1 MPTPLRRR
9 LRLFRRYAI
18 TACALA
24 LVAVA
29 LLVGAASQALPLA
42 EEHPQQIAQWLSQRA
57 GQPIAFDRLQTEWT
71 RRGPLLRLDGLRI
84 GPHGEVRVGQAEVLL
99 AMYAGLLPGHSLTEI
114 RLRGLAL
121 TLQRSDDGVWS
132 VQGMPSG
139 GNSDPLDALRR
150 LGEIQ
155 LAEARLHVAA
165 PSIGLDTT
173 LPRID
178 LRLRV
183 SGSTVKVGS
192 RSWIE
197 L

>member
-18 TACALA
+18 TASALA

-42 EEHPQQIAQWLSQRA
+42 EQHPQQIAQWLSQRA
-57 GQPIAFDRLQTEWT
+57 GQPIVFDRLQTEWT

-84 GPHGEVRVGQAEVLL
+84 GPQGEVRVGQAEVLL

-132 VQGMPSG
+132 VQGMPGG

-192 RSWIE
+192 RSW
-197 L
+197 

>member
-18 TACALA
+18 TASALA

-42 EEHPQQIAQWLSQRA
+42 EQHPQQIAQWLSQRA
-57 GQPIAFDRLQTEWT
+57 GQPIVFDRLQTEWT

-84 GPHGEVRVGQAEVLL
+84 GPQGEVRVGQVEVLL

-121 TLQRSDDGVWS
+121 T
-132 VQGMPSG
+132 
-139 GNSDPLDALRR
+139 
-150 LGEIQ
+150 
-155 LAEARLHVAA
+155 
-165 PSIGLDTT
+165 
-173 LPRID
+173 
-178 LRLRV
+178 
-183 SGSTVKVGS
+183 
-192 RSWIE
+192 
-197 L
+197 